1 MRLRVAMIFRTP
13 SPGLP
18 STFLYLV
25 RPGEAPSLATLQKP
39 GGQETGEMTS
49 RDDIIVGMK
58 NEIDKRLTGSWKAR
72 GTAASPEWREGG
84 REGRDWLID

>member
-25 RPGEAPSLATLQKP
+25 RSGEAPSLATLQKP

-49 RDDIIVGMK
+49 RDDIIVGME
-58 NEIDKRLTGSWKAR
+58 NDGDRQETC
-72 GTAASPEWREGG
+72 REL
-84 REGRDWLID
+84 EG